1 MTFWDFPGGP
11 VVKIRSFHC
20 RGHRFGSIP
29 GQGIKIPH
37 PASGGIAKKKKKKK
51 TFINKAG
58 PGSLSPRTL
67 TLSAYRY
74 AGKPYSVWKGTTAQ
88 RGECQGVGVLG
99 ETH

>member
-11 VVKIRSFHC
+11 VVKIPSFHC
-20 RGHRFGSIP
+20 RGHRFSSIP

-37 PASGGIAKKKKKKK
+37 PASGGTAKKK
-51 TFINKAG
+51 TFIKKAG

-74 AGKPYSVWKGTTAQ
+74 AGKPYSVWKGTAQ
-88 RGECQGVGVLG
+88 RGECQGVGELG
-99 ETH
+99 ETC